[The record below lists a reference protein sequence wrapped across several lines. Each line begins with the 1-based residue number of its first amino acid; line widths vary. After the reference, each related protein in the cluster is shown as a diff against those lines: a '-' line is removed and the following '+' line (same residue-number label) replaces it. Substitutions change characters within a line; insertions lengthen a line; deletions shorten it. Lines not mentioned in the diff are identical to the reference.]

1 LLAGHGGAAGA
12 GSDAGASSF
21 VAQPPAGGHTLLP
34 VTVSTL
40 CIATVR
46 YALGNFIKRDAARGA
61 ELVRSSGKAE

>member
-1 LLAGHGGAAGA
+1 
-12 GSDAGASSF
+12 
-21 VAQPPAGGHTLLP
+21 LLP

-46 YALGNFIKRDAARGA
+46 HALGNFIKRDAARGA